1 MKMKNMLAL
10 LCALA
15 LMMSLAACGGGGGT
29 PTTAPTAAPT
39 AAPTSA
45 PTTAPT
51 TAGGNA
57 TTYLF
62 ETEYTYMKDVI
73 GGGISGA
80 AAGLNMVVES
90 ADASNGFYIG
100 STHSTKCVITYKVT
114 SDADTT
120 ATLRVLL
127 GSELGNM
134 KMNPTS
140 FAITVNGT
148 AFSYE
153 EFTVPTEVKT
163 TGKTFTQFKL
173 GDIQLKA
180 GENVITFQVGP
191 NEYCNGGPGGPL
203 FDAIKLTSEA
213 TLTMEE
219 HPENIE

>member
-10 LCALA
+10 LCALV
-15 LMMSLAACGGGGGT
+15 LMLSLAACGGGGGT

-140 FAITVNGT
+140 FVITVNGT

>member
-1 MKMKNMLAL
+1 MKKFIAI
-10 LCALA
+10 LCALT
-15 LMMSLAACGGGGGT
+15 LMLTLAACGGGSGSETQPKDTEGT
-29 PTTAPTAAPT
+29 
-39 AAPTSA
+39 S
-45 PTTAPT
+45 
-51 TAGGNA
+51 NA

-62 ETEYTYMKDVI
+62 EAEYTYMNDVI

-100 STHSTKCVITYKVT
+100 STHSTKCVLTYKVT

-120 ATLRVLL
+120 ATLRILL
-127 GSELGNM
+127 GSELGTM

-140 FAITVNGT
+140 FIITVNGT
-148 AFSYE
+148 PFEYD
-153 EFTVPTEVKT
+153 EFTIPTEAST

-173 GDIQLKA
+173 GDITLKA
-180 GENVITFQVGP
+180 GENIITFQVGD

-203 FDAIKLTSEA
+203 FDAIKLSSEA

>member
-1 MKMKNMLAL
+1 MNMKNMLAL

-15 LMMSLAACGGGGGT
+15 LMLSLAACGGGGGT
-29 PTTAPTAAPT
+29 PTTAPTT
-39 AAPTSA
+39 V
-45 PTTAPT
+45 PTTASTTEPT

-62 ETEYTYMKDVI
+62 ETEYTYMKDVV

-100 STHSTKCVITYKVT
+100 STHSTKCIITYKVT
-114 SDADTT
+114 SSADAT

-140 FAITVNGT
+140 FVITVNGT

-153 EFTVPTEVKT
+153 EFTIPTEVKT

-213 TLTMEE
+213 TLTTEE
-219 HPENIE
+219 YPENIE

>member
-15 LMMSLAACGGGGGT
+15 LMLSLAACGGGGGT

-120 ATLRVLL
+120 ATLRLLL

-134 KMNPTS
+134 KMNPAS

>member
-51 TAGGNA
+51 TAGGNT

-62 ETEYTYMKDVI
+62 ETEYTYMKDVV

-120 ATLRVLL
+120 ATLRLLL

>member
-1 MKMKNMLAL
+1 MKKLLAL

-15 LMMSLAACGGGGGT
+15 MMLTLAACGPAPD
-29 PTTAPTAAPT
+29 PTDPPTDPPQPT
-39 AAPTSA
+39 DPPPDPATS
-45 PTTAPT
+45 
-51 TAGGNA
+51 NS

-62 ETEYTYMKDVI
+62 ETEYTYMKDVV

-80 AAGLNMVVES
+80 AAGLNMIVES
-90 ADASNGFYIG
+90 ADASNGFYVG

-114 SDADTT
+114 SSEAAT

-127 GSELGNM
+127 GSELGAM
-134 KMNPTS
+134 KLNPTS
-140 FAITVNGT
+140 FVITVNGT
-148 AFSYE
+148 AFTYE
-153 EFTVPTEVKT
+153 EIAVPTEVKT

-173 GDIQLKA
+173 GDIQLQE
-180 GENVITFQVGP
+180 GENIITFQVGP

-203 FDAIKLTSEA
+203 FDAIKLTSTA

>member
-1 MKMKNMLAL
+1 MNMRKIMAL

-15 LMMSLAACGGGGGT
+15 LMLTLAACGDGGSDKPN
-29 PTTAPTAAPT
+29 PTDAPTNPPTDAPTAE
-39 AAPTSA
+39 PTSA
-45 PTTAPT
+45 GADT
-51 TAGGNA
+51 

-62 ETEYTYMKDVI
+62 ETEYTYMKDVV

-100 STHSTKCVITYKVT
+100 STHSTKCVITYKIT

-120 ATLRVLL
+120 ATLRLLL
-127 GSELGNM
+127 GSELGAM

-140 FAITVNGT
+140 FVITVNGT
-148 AFSYE
+148 AFTYE
-153 EFTVPTEVKT
+153 EFTIPTEAKS

-173 GDIQLKA
+173 GDIELKA
-180 GENVITFQVGP
+180 GENIITFQVGP
-191 NEYCNGGPGGPL
+191 NEHCNGGPGGPL
-203 FDAIKLTSEA
+203 FDAIKLTSAA

-219 HPENIE
+219 YPENIE

>member
-1 MKMKNMLAL
+1 MNMKNMLAL
-10 LCALA
+10 LCALV
-15 LMMSLAACGGGGGT
+15 LMLSLAACGGGGGT
-29 PTTAPTAAPT
+29 PTTAPTTAPTATPTTAPT
-39 AAPTSA
+39 AAPTEAS
-45 PTTAPT
+45 T
-51 TAGGNA
+51 
-57 TTYLF
+57 TTYVF
-62 ETEYTYMKDVI
+62 ETEYTYMKDVV

-100 STHSTKCVITYKVT
+100 STHSTKCVITYKIT

-120 ATLRVLL
+120 ATLRLLL

-140 FAITVNGT
+140 FVITVNGT
-148 AFSYE
+148 AFTYE
-153 EFTVPTEVKT
+153 EFTIPTEVKP

-203 FDAIKLTSEA
+203 FDAIKLTSA
-213 TLTMEE
+213 AALTMEE
-219 HPENIE
+219 YPENIE

>member
-1 MKMKNMLAL
+1 MRNSTLKKVMAL

-15 LMMSLAACGGGGGT
+15 MMFVLSACGGGSDT
-29 PTTAPTAAPT
+29 PTTEPKNDPTT
-39 AAPTSA
+39 V

-51 TAGGNA
+51 TGGA
-57 TTYLF
+57 ETTTYQF
-62 ETEYTYMKDVI
+62 ETEYTYMKDVV

-80 AAGLNMVVES
+80 AAGLNMIVES
-90 ADASNGFYIG
+90 SDASNGFYIG
-100 STHSTKCVITYKVT
+100 STHSTNCVITYKVT
-114 SDADTT
+114 SDADAT

-127 GSELGNM
+127 GSELGAM

-140 FAITVNGT
+140 FVITVNGEPFT
-148 AFSYE
+148 YE
-153 EFTVPTEVKT
+153 EFTIPTEAKT

-203 FDAIKLTSEA
+203 FDAIKLTSSA
-213 TLTMEE
+213 NLTMEE
-219 HPENIE
+219 YPENIE